1 MSNPRFSLNDCS
13 AIQRQVR
20 VTADAISGISPDRAY
35 DIANR
40 ALEKLF
46 QERHPTPAPRKP
58 KAEKVTPRVP
68 CTVHREKSFK
78 FSDGTVIQC
87 CSHDDCG
94 WGRTR
99 KTHTDGMTGGTLY
112 AIELPDAVA
121 TEVEVTEVE
130 DDAQQDAVEELSVE
144 AWASAS
150 PTEDEDG
157 NVIELQSEQEED
169 DDATGDEA
177 TWYEELESCE

>member
-46 QERHPTPAPRKP
+46 QERHPSPVPPRP

-68 CTVHREKSFK
+68 CLVHREKVHI
-78 FSDGTVIQC
+78 FSDGTVWKC
-87 CSHDDCG
+87 CTHDECG
-94 WGRTR
+94 WARTR
-99 KTHTDGMTGGTLY
+99 KTHTDGVASGTLH
-112 AIELPDAVA
+112 AIELS
-121 TEVEVTEVE
+121 
-130 DDAQQDAVEELSVE
+130 DAVEVDEEVESSPDDPTELSMDTMPLQAHVMK
-144 AWASAS
+144 ASRNRLR
-150 PTEDEDG
+150 TYVG
-157 NVIELQSEQEED
+157 RRGFG
-169 DDATGDEA
+169 GDKFG
-177 TWYEELESCE
+177 ESR